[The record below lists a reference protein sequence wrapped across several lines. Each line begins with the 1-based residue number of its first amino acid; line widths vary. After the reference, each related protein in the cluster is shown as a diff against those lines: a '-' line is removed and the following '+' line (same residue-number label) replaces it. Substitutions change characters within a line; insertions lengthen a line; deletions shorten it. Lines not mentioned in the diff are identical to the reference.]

1 MSEISQSLYPHVAP
15 LINAGL
21 QSQILLPSEQGYEA
35 REATYWSRAAALK
48 PACIVRPRSAEEVSV
63 AVKALVSAGEKFAVR
78 SGGHA
83 PSQGV
88 SNIHGGVTIDLS
100 LIDHIEYD
108 DVSETAKIGPGQRW
122 RQVYKELQK
131 HNRTVAGSRDGSV
144 GVAGF
149 LLGGGYSWITTR
161 KGWGCDNVLS
171 FEVVLGDGRII
182 TATAD
187 ENQHA
192 DLFRALKG
200 GGNNF
205 GVVTSFTMRT
215 IPCSHVWG
223 GKVIAP
229 NEAIPDVVRIC
240 SSIPET
246 ISKFPDANVVMV
258 IAYVPER
265 DEIVASGALV
275 QTQGVAD
282 DPGMQELMAL
292 PKIMDTTK
300 ISTIYDL
307 TFEFLLPHNYY
318 NSWFTIS
325 VKNDERIIAK
335 AVDAHQNLV
344 EELKSFATEADFR
357 TQCILQPLPTFIAE
371 HSAATGGNIMGIER
385 HQSNGVIFLLSAM
398 MKTPEQEAFAHPR
411 VKAGIEAVKEFAATI
426 EGGNLPWIY
435 MNYADKTQDVLG
447 GYGIDNVRRMKDVAT
462 KYDPHQVFQKLCPGG
477 WKIVDVKL

>member
-1 MSEISQSLYPHVAP
+1 MSQIPQSLHPHAAP
-15 LINAGL
+15 LIEAGL
-21 QSQILLPSEQGYEA
+21 QSQVLLPAQQGYEA

-48 PACIVRPRSAEEVSV
+48 PACIVRPRSAEEVST
-63 AVKALVSAGEKFAVR
+63 AVKALVNAGERFAIR

-83 PSQGV
+83 PTTGASD
-88 SNIHGGVTIDLS
+88 IDGGVTIDLS

-108 DVSETAKIGPGQRW
+108 EGSETVKIGPGQRW
-122 RQVYKELQK
+122 KQVYKEMQK
-131 HNRTVAGSRDGSV
+131 HNRTVAGSRDGNV

-171 FEVVLGDGRII
+171 FELVLADGQII
-182 TATAD
+182 IATAD
-187 ENQHA
+187 NSYS

-205 GVVTSFTMRT
+205 GVVTSVVVRT
-215 IPCSHVWG
+215 IPCSRVWG

-229 NEAIPDVVRIC
+229 SEAIPDVIRMC
-240 SSIPET
+240 SSFPET
-246 ISKFPDANVVMV
+246 ITKFPDGNIVMV
-258 IAYVPER
+258 ITYVPER
-265 DEIVASGALV
+265 NEIVASGAVV
-275 QTQGVAD
+275 QTQGGAD
-282 DPGMQELMAL
+282 DPGLREWMAL

-300 ISTIYDL
+300 TTTIYDL

-318 NSWFTIS
+318 NSWFTIC

-335 AVDAHQNLV
+335 AVEVHQNLV
-344 EELKSFATEADFR
+344 EELKSFVTEADFR

-371 HSAATGGNIMGIER
+371 LSAATGGNIMGIER
-385 HQSNGVIFLLSAM
+385 HPTNGVIFLLSAM
-398 MKTPEQEAFAHPR
+398 MKTSEQKAFAHPR
-411 VKAGIEAVKEFAATI
+411 VKASIEAVKEFAATI

-447 GYGIDNVRRMKDVAT
+447 GYGIENVRKMKEVSA
-462 KYDPHQVFQKLCPGG
+462 KYDPQQVFQRLCPGG
-477 WKIVDVKL
+477 WKIADVKL